1 MHHLFKN
8 VKAEKALETPTL
20 AEVINSKSD
29 YFGES
34 FYLTH
39 KAKINGENWYR
50 CHPEYYVKGVDNLW
64 FNSNELEIEG
74 LEYE

>member
-1 MHHLFKN
+1 MKQ
-8 VKAEKALETPTL
+8 EIELETPTL

-39 KAKINGENWYR
+39 KANIDGENWYR
-50 CHPEYYVKGVDNLW
+50 CHPEYYVKGIDSLW
-64 FNSNELEIEG
+64 FKENELEIESV
-74 LEYE
+74 EYE

>member
-8 VKAEKALETPTL
+8 IKAEKALETPTL

-50 CHPEYYVKGVDNLW
+50 CHPEYYVKGVDYLW
-64 FNSNELEIEG
+64 FNSNELEIEWV
-74 LEYE
+74 EHE